1 VRHDVQVPY
10 FVTQGETREVI
21 LSGTEDYDRA
31 KNTTSWTFSLP
42 QASSA
47 WTALALESRGIFERQ
62 VEVERKNPETLGWE
76 HFTTLQW
83 NAPQDQPVRLEI
95 PLIALGD
102 SAQVRVTI
110 AHGDNHPIVLT
121 KMALYYQAPALCFL
135 AESADGYVLMGGN
148 PDAEEPHYD
157 LSLIEESLLENEP
170 QPVSMG
176 DVQVFKGQGMKLRLF
191 RSFESSHWGLYA
203 VLILVTLGMILIVVR
218 LFPVISDDGSKK
230 RK

>member
-1 VRHDVQVPY
+1 
-10 FVTQGETREVI
+10 
-21 LSGTEDYDRA
+21 
-31 KNTTSWTFSLP
+31 
-42 QASSA
+42 
-47 WTALALESRGIFERQ
+47 
-62 VEVERKNPETLGWE
+62 LGWE

-83 NAPQDQPVRLEI
+83 NGPQDQLVRLEI
-95 PLIALGD
+95 PLNTLGD
-102 SAQVRVTI
+102 SDQVRVTI
-110 AHGDNHPIVLT
+110 AHGDNHPIVIS
-121 KMALYYQAPALCFL
+121 KIALYYQAPAICFL

-176 DVQVFKGQGMKLRLF
+176 DVRAFKGQGMRLRLF
-191 RSFESSHWGLYA
+191 RSFETSHWGLYA

-218 LFPVISDDGSKK
+218 LFPAISDDGPKK